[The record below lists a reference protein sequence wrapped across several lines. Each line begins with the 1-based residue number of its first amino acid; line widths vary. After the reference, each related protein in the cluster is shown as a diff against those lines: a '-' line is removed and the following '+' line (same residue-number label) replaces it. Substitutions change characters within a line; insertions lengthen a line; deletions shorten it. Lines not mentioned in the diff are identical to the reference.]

1 MKMEKEII
9 VEIKEKKR
17 RRNRYNMT
25 NKRNRVAT
33 RVSKICDY
41 RK

>member
-9 VEIKEKKR
+9 VEIKEKK